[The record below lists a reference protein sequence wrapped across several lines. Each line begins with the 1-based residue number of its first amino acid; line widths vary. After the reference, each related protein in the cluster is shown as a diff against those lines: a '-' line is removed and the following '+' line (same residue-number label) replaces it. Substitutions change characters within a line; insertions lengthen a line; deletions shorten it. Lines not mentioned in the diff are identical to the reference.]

1 MCCVSI
7 HPIEQFRWIS
17 NENSHRGPAAAAAQS
32 RRERTK
38 NQIWIIRNYNHT
50 LPYFEQWVKVPPP
63 QCCYYDCDFFWLAGA
78 ERSSHGSTAWTHFE
92 CGHDKSCSERTSWN
106 SKLHRKL
113 HYEKKMHP
121 TFPQKEHKECLWQEG
136 TASYFSLF
144 HYSTVVWPSYLLQP
158 LVSCEK
164 RLLSRALS

>member
-17 NENSHRGPAAAAAQS
+17 NENSHRGPAAAAAQCG
-32 RRERTK
+32 RERTK

-63 QCCYYDCDFFWLAGA
+63 QCCYYDSDFFWLAGA

-106 SKLHRKL
+106 SKLHRNL
-113 HYEKKMHP
+113 HYEKK
-121 TFPQKEHKECLWQEG
+121 ECTLHSRKKSTKSVSDRREQRVI
-136 TASYFSLF
+136 S
-144 HYSTVVWPSYLLQP
+144 HYSTILLWSD
-158 LVSCEK
+158 LLIYCS
-164 RLLSRALS
+164 LLSHVRKDSWAAR